1 MTSGGKSV
9 PSIGNGL
16 HGPQLPHAPAPSL
29 VNVSMPSHLMGLLD
43 CPQNGTIHL
52 VTHSLGSLI
61 GRHLRRAL
69 GSRVT
74 RMTLIEPVIVSV
86 LRERHGDAAHAEME
100 EQYQRFMSLSDD
112 HEAAAAFF
120 VNHWSGAGAWESMGE
135 RGRDHAASLVPK
147 LRLEMVGRGPIRPR
161 SHGSPNCRARR
172 SSSLARRHAARRAPW
187 PASYNP
193 RLKPRLRSAWC
204 RAHDPS
210 HTSACHPRCPT
221 HGEGR
226 KQVRRS
232 LRLST
237 TICAG

>member
-1 MTSGGKSV
+1 V

-135 RGRDHAASLVPK
+135 RGRDQSGNCVTPEKAVCCGQ
-147 LRLEMVGRGPIRPR
+147 EFYIRGVSWLLFAPGLPR
-161 SHGSPNCRARR
+161 KYEQISGATRQSVKIIGS
-172 SSSLARRHAARRAPW
+172 
-187 PASYNP
+187 
-193 RLKPRLRSAWC
+193 
-204 RAHDPS
+204 
-210 HTSACHPRCPT
+210 
-221 HGEGR
+221 
-226 KQVRRS
+226 
-232 LRLST
+232 
-237 TICAG
+237 